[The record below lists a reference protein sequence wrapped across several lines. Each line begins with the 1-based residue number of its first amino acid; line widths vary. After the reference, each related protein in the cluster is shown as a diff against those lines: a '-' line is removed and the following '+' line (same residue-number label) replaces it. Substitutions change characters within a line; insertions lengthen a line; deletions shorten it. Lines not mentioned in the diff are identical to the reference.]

1 MVAGARAEGGFLLWS
16 ELSPESLSRLEASAD
31 EPATLQALAD
41 LLSTED
47 MDDPLKRAV
56 MLELHLNSLY
66 FARKQGFSSEK
77 TSALFSTIKRNH
89 DEMAEAF
96 LPPHKSWDYFKT
108 ILLTHAVQR
117 PPHSFGIFSRREAN
131 LITQFVLDT
140 YYRHFKL
147 YRYAF
152 TMRHIKNIDVR
163 TSWLELPCDA
173 FPALTDGVAASLAD
187 APSPEAQPPSSIE
200 VCRESAVPIV
210 LFSPALFSQ
219 MPPIEIDVNLPSDVK
234 QAVEEKI
241 ANQVLS

>member
-1 MVAGARAEGGFLLWS
+1 M
-16 ELSPESLSRLEASAD
+16 
-31 EPATLQALAD
+31 Q
-41 LLSTED
+41 
-47 MDDPLKRAV
+47 
-56 MLELHLNSLY
+56 
-66 FARKQGFSSEK
+66 
-77 TSALFSTIKRNH
+77 
-89 DEMAEAF
+89 
-96 LPPHKSWDYFKT
+96 T

-117 PPHSFGIFSRREAN
+117 PPHSIGIFSRREAN

-200 VCRESAVPIV
+200 VCRELAVPTV

-219 MPPIEIDVNLPSDVK
+219 MPPIEIDLNLPSDVK
-234 QAVEEKI
+234 QAVEEQI